1 MLKMP
6 VFPGYC
12 RPVMLALT
20 AVLLA
25 GCSSD
30 DYDWHAK
37 DISGLMPEL
46 SYQLI
51 NTSGDTVSANQ
62 TSGNIRMLSFGFT
75 SCPDICPTTLQKLSQ
90 AVDELPDSIRDD
102 VKVMFVSVDPNR
114 DTPERIKSY
123 VEFFSD
129 SIIGLT
135 GSEENL
141 RELSKRYRTTFGY
154 AEPDDR
160 GNYDVSHSSAVYVFD
175 REGRAR
181 LLVRPERQSL
191 EELKSDLSEL
201 ASRAG

>member
-1 MLKMP
+1 MLKIP